1 MQKTGDILG
10 AYDKLSYRLRTQ
22 NKAYND
28 FCQSNDLQKQYDRIK
43 VAGFKRKQSAAANG
57 AATRYQS
64 ANVLK
69 NAAGKEII
77 KVKRK
82 SVTRKQN
89 SITQR
94 TNAKGGIDR
103 NYYGDDGKQTLQISN
118 NGHSHK
124 TEELLGK
131 HGEHAHDYRWDNAGN
146 FTRSEAR
153 KLNEQERGD
162 NSDIL

>member
-1 MQKTGDILG
+1 MRKTGDILG

-22 NKAYND
+22 NKTYDD

-57 AATRYQS
+57 VATRYQS

-69 NAAGKEII
+69 NAAGQDII
-77 KVKRK
+77 KVKRT
-82 SVTRKQN
+82 SVTGKPN
-89 SITQR
+89 SITQY

-103 NYYGDDGKQTLQISN
+103 NYYGNDGKQTLQISN
-118 NGHSHK
+118 NGHGHK

-153 KLNEQERGD
+153 ELNEQERGD